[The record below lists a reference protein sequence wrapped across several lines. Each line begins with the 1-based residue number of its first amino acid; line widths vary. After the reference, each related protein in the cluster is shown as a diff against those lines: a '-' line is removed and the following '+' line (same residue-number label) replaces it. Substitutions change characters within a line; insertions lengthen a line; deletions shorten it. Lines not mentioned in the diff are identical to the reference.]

1 MKPKNPQFSA
11 LISTAELDGLV
22 RQFGVVFQRFGLRQ
36 SLGRIWA
43 VLYLSPEP
51 VNQADLAQLLGL
63 SSGLISAS
71 LRELQKWSAIRT
83 VSISGSRRTHYV
95 AEHNLLRM
103 LTTILAKREMDA
115 IRELQVAIRQA
126 NARCQQTSRAND
138 MQERLQAVEESA
150 ELYAT
155 LASLVPRLARLP
167 VRGIKRAVRLLRAIR
182 PADELSDAPTTS
194 GGLRL

>member
-1 MKPKNPQFSA
+1 MKPISPQFSA
-11 LISTAELDGLV
+11 LIATAELDGLV

-51 VNQADLAQLLGL
+51 VTQSDLAKVLGL

-83 VSISGSRRTHYV
+83 VSMTGSRRTHYV

-115 IRELQVAIRQA
+115 IRELQLAIRQA
-126 NARCQQTSRAND
+126 NTRCQQTERAHD
-138 MQERLQAVEESA
+138 MQDRLQAVEESA

-182 PADELSDAPTTS
+182 PADELSSPTNS
-194 GGLRL
+194 GGIRL